1 MQYRPFRLLN
11 TLLNTL
17 LNILLNILLS
27 LLLIS
32 SLGVFSASRVAAHGS
47 VTLGEDVCLININFM
62 QAHFT
67 VFQPESR
74 GNEEYC
80 EEVPD
85 VTRAVFVMEYLHA
98 LLPEMEIDFRIVE
111 DTNDLG
117 RYADW
122 EAVQQIADLD
132 AVTVHY
138 DPPRIETGGYY
149 RSSYEF
155 VSPGNYLGIVT
166 TQHPTE
172 PRNYQAVF
180 YFRVGGADWGSFPLF
195 ILILVVL
202 QITYWLST
210 GGWTK
215 LRTRRQK

>member
-1 MQYRPFRLLN
+1 MQYRFSRVLITFFN
-11 TLLNTL
+11 TF
-17 LNILLNILLS
+17 
-27 LLLIS
+27 LICF
-32 SLGVFSASRVAAHGS
+32 LGVFSASRVAAHGS
-47 VTLGEDVCLININFM
+47 VTLGDDVCLININFM

-74 GNEEYC
+74 GNEEFC
-80 EEVPD
+80 EEVPA
-85 VTRAVFVMEYLHA
+85 VTRAVFVMEYLHS

-111 DTNDLG
+111 DTNNLG

-155 VSPGNYLGIVT
+155 TAPGNYLGIVT

-180 YFRVGGADWGSFPLF
+180 YFRVGGADWGSFPMF
-195 ILILVVL
+195 ILLLVVL
-202 QITYWLST
+202 QAGYWLST

-215 LRTRRQK
+215 LRIRLQK